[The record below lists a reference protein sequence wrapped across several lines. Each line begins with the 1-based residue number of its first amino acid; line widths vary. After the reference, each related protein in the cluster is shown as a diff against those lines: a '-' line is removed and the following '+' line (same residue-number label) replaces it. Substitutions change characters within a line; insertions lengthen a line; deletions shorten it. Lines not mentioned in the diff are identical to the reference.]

1 MKAVLNHPW
10 DMDAAKA
17 VKLQQR
23 LALRVVKE
31 DRLRSVRRVAGVD
44 VAYHERIGRQ
54 IAAAVVLDADSLETL
69 ECATASETL
78 RRAYVP
84 GLFAFRELP
93 TIMQALARVRSTPDL
108 ILCDGQGIAHPRRF
122 GLASHLGVL
131 MQIPAIGC
139 AKTRLD
145 GQAAPPGPARGD
157 HTWLTQDGE
166 VIGCALRSQDR
177 IKPIYVSIGHRISLE
192 TAIQWILRFSPRY
205 RLPEPIRQA
214 HQFSRRAPSLVPA

>member
-1 MKAVLNHPW
+1 MKAALTHSW

-31 DRLRSVRRVAGVD
+31 NRLGSVRRVAGVD

-69 ECATASETL
+69 ECATAAETL

-93 TIMQALARVRSTPDL
+93 TIMQALARIHSTPDL

-131 MQIPAIGC
+131 MQIPVIGC
-139 AKTRLD
+139 AKTRLV
-145 GQAAPPGPARGD
+145 GQAPPPGPARGD

-177 IKPIYVSIGHRISLE
+177 IKPVYVSIGHRISLE
-192 TAIQWILRFSPRY
+192 TAIKWILRFSPRY
-205 RLPEPIRQA
+205 RVPEPIRQA
-214 HQFSRRAPSLVPA
+214 HQISRRAPSRVSA